1 MPSRT
6 PTEHLLHRL
15 SDEARVDVPEGTTVH
30 RTYAGRLQRQ
40 AGAWSWFALR
50 PDGREVCGSH
60 YSVVALL
67 KAKSLVA
74 AVDKYTGFVCV
85 DPGGLDPAEER
96 S

>member
-6 PTEHLLHRL
+6 PTQHLLHRL
-15 SDEARVDVPEGTTVH
+15 SDEAGGDVPEGTTVH

-67 KAKSLVA
+67 KAKSLTA
-74 AVDKYTGFVCV
+74 TF
-85 DPGGLDPAEER
+85 DPDSGSICIDPAGLDPVEER